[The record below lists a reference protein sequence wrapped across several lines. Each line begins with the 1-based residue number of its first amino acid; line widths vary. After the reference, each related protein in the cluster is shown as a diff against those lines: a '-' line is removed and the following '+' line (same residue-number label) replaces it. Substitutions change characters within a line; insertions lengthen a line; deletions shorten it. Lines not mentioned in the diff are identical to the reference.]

1 MEIFLKIKPN
11 LNPKLLQF
19 MDVLT
24 SMELCLKK
32 KIYKERLWPL
42 RASQVEFIISQA
54 KCTGPWSLQESKT
67 KTGIAQQTMA
77 PAKTDTAT
85 FCCDCSRKVPVC
97 AQQEFHC
104 WTQNLLTM
112 DLLLIAF
119 PSFFIRIV
127 LQVIVSCHLIG
138 SLSNSKTQSS
148 PRSHYILA
156 VNAAQQ
162 GVVTW
167 LFCLQGETFHYCRFC
182 YIYLPRYKKLW
193 YWYSPNFIG
202 L

>member
-1 MEIFLKIKPN
+1 MTP
-11 LNPKLLQF
+11 
-19 MDVLT
+19 
-24 SMELCLKK
+24 
-32 KIYKERLWPL
+32 
-42 RASQVEFIISQA
+42 
-54 KCTGPWSLQESKT
+54 ESKPGRIYHFPSWVCRAMIPA
-67 KTGIAQQTMA
+67 GIQDKDWNCSANYDSCQ
-77 PAKTDTAT
+77 DRHRAT

-119 PSFFIRIV
+119 PYFFIRIV

-148 PRSHYILA
+148 PCSHYILA
-156 VNAAQQ
+156 VNVAQLR
-162 GVVTW
+162 VVTW
-167 LFCLQGETFHYCRFC
+167 LFWLQGETFHYCRFC